1 MESKSREKE
10 SERERKGEAVDP
22 GEPRRQAARLARAR
36 HFECGTKVITP
47 SYPVRL
53 PSTDGYHLHDHSIG

>member
-22 GEPRRQAARLARAR
+22 GEPRRQAARLARA
-36 HFECGTKVITP
+36 G
-47 SYPVRL
+47 RL
-53 PSTDGYHLHDHSIG
+53 EWWHRGGNAVLPGNTTEHGRVPPA